1 MESGETE
8 GNMRFLDKQLWEEF
22 DKPSLNENIIYDLL
36 GKGANINSVN
46 DIGDNLLINCI
57 FHDSDINIIKIIIE
71 LGININYA
79 DEGGFNC
86 LFFAYLTNRS
96 DLVELLLEK
105 GAEPQY
111 LSMESFET
119 LLDWIETNR
128 WFHIEVEK
136 DVDIN
141 WINNDE
147 KIINLLKAYG
157 AKSIFDHAESIDDYL
172 IITGYIDSGLYTKY
186 GYLNI
191 NEINNIDEN
200 TITIFKEWLS
210 RIVDISKDIGNGIFD
225 DRDLLEK
232 TNNEGIIITEKL
244 RNIIENNAITVK
256 YNYIKMDSGYRKE
269 VIIEKNNI

>member
-1 MESGETE
+1 
-8 GNMRFLDKQLWEEF
+8 
-22 DKPSLNENIIYDLL
+22 
-36 GKGANINSVN
+36 
-46 DIGDNLLINCI
+46 
-57 FHDSDINIIKIIIE
+57 
-71 LGININYA
+71 
-79 DEGGFNC
+79 
-86 LFFAYLTNRS
+86 
-96 DLVELLLEK
+96 
-105 GAEPQY
+105 
-111 LSMESFET
+111 

-269 VIIEKNNI
+269 VSRRNSVLTRLKARGMLLNLFRPNSKPKRSAAPPWKTILPRLSIFRKNL